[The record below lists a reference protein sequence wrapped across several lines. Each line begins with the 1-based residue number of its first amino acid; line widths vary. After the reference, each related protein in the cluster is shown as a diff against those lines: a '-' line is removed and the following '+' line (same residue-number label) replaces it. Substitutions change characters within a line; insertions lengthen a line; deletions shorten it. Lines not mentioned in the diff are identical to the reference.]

1 MMYNSRVLQE
11 VRWTAPSIRGH
22 LRIAHRLNT
31 EEYSS
36 LVAEQSGPAWYESRR
51 LACRICDATV
61 PVHHLA
67 EHLRTKHFCSQQDY
81 TQIFPDLAIPQW
93 RCEVCQAGMD
103 WSRRPIQQHLSLH
116 DLSLQAYG
124 DKYLAAGTTESGDT
138 LADSG
143 DTETNKAAKK
153 LSSSNNDT
161 SATDGTEDATISRD
175 NVVRTGERA
184 PSTEDPVSQQT
195 TAENV
200 DTYEA
205 VGTTEENGDGAENTD
220 AATKMTVSSLEDRG
234 DRGGRVWWLPWY
246 EAPRG
251 ESQPQWS
258 CTICSQQV
266 RCRVVSA
273 LHPSE
278 LNAPGCLV

>member
-1 MMYNSRVLQE
+1 MMMYNSRVLQV

-31 EEYSS
+31 EEYSI

-93 RCEVCQAGMD
+93 RCEVCQASMD

-124 DKYLAAGTTESGDT
+124 EKYLAAGTTESGNT
-138 LADSG
+138 LADSE
-143 DTETNKAAKK
+143 DTETTKAARK
-153 LSSSNNDT
+153 LSSLNDDT
-161 SATDGTEDATISRD
+161 SATDGTEDATRTRD
-175 NVVRTGERA
+175 NVVRTAERA
-184 PSTEDPVSQQT
+184 PSTEDTVTQLT

-200 DTYEA
+200 EHSVGSDET
-205 VGTTEENGDGAENTD
+205 VGTTEKTGDGAENTD
-220 AATKMTVSSLEDRG
+220 AATKMTVSALEDRG
-234 DRGGRVWWLPWY
+234 DRGGRVWLPWY
-246 EAPRG
+246 EVPRG

-266 RCRVVSA
+266 RCVGTA
-273 LHPSE
+273 
-278 LNAPGCLV
+278 AF